1 MKAFSR
7 IIITAFLVLSLLPA
21 NVSAA
26 GTGEAVYTRSVALAD
41 GFQYINRVSYNAGGS
56 RVASYSVSLAPAGQ
70 VRPIVVAC
78 DTIYGGMTIDRIVS
92 YGQSL
97 GYNVVGAM
105 NADFGYWSTRIP
117 CGVVVE
123 DGIYKTSPEQCNALA
138 FTDSGAFISPLPEVN
153 IALSV
158 DDQTVNL
165 VHYNKTR
172 ADNGGLYLYSEYF
185 STVSTRTSTD
195 GWAVRLKVLEGRMSV
210 SGTLKLQVEG
220 LYEGKDA
227 SPIGEG
233 YLILTAAA
241 ASDMRSVFELFQ
253 VGDTVTLTTSCSDEK
268 LTGARWVTG
277 CGNILLSGGEI
288 YSPDGWDSSIG
299 GYHPRSCVG
308 IKPDGTLIFRVV
320 DGRSGDSGGATM
332 MQLAEDFLAMG
343 CTDAVNL
350 DGGGSSAISMRLP
363 GDSSAV
369 LQNAPSDGTLRSC
382 PSYILFVT
390 DAVSDGVAS
399 RLFLKEDGAVLLAG
413 SSLPLHFLATD
424 AGLYSTAAP
433 GDAQAQS
440 AGGLGSV
447 LNGVY
452 PAGAKAGPAAISLS
466 SAATGITGAA
476 TVHVITKA
484 DTLSVTDADKGSA
497 VSRIYLDE
505 GKTLQF
511 AVSARYLRKNVV
523 MDRDA
528 VRYAVTGDIGSVT
541 EDGLFK
547 ASQTWGAEGTITVS
561 AAGLQQ
567 SIPVRIGAV
576 FDDIGGHWARAF
588 IEKLYGKGVV
598 NGTTATSYSPDADM
612 KRGDFLLM
620 LHRAAGKPA
629 VSADPAAEA
638 GAAAFTD
645 VPEGAYY
652 ASAIAWAQAKGIAQ
666 GTGDGRFLP
675 EATLSREQAFTFV
688 YRALPILGVGVSD
701 NETLPKVFSDALE
714 LSSWA
719 AAPTASL
726 VDMGLVVGS
735 DGKLNPKG
743 LLTRAQMAKI
753 LSMAVYG

>member
-1 MKAFSR
+1 MKAISR
-7 IIITAFLVLSLLPA
+7 IVIAAVLALSLLSA
-21 NVSAA
+21 NAFAA
-26 GTGEAVYTRSVALAD
+26 GTGEAVYTRSAALAD
-41 GFQYINRVSYNAGGS
+41 GFQYTDRISFNANGK
-56 RVASYSVSLAPAGQ
+56 RVASYSVTVAPASR
-70 VRPIVVAC
+70 VRPIVMAC
-78 DTIYGGMTIDRIVS
+78 DTIYGGMSIDRVVS
-92 YGQSL
+92 YAQGL

-138 FTDSGAFISPLPEVN
+138 FTDGGAFVSPLPEIH
-153 IALSV
+153 IALSTGE
-158 DDQTVNL
+158 QTVDL

-172 ADNGGLYLYSEYF
+172 DDNGGLYLYSEYF
-185 STVSTRTSTD
+185 STVSTRTNTD
-195 GWAVRLKVLEGRMSV
+195 GWAVRLKILEGRMTV
-210 SGTLKLQVEG
+210 SGSLKLQVEE

-227 SPIGEG
+227 LPIGQG

-241 ASDMRSVFELFQ
+241 ASDMRGVFELFQ
-253 VGDTVTLTTSCSDEK
+253 VGDTVTLTTTCSDER
-268 LTGARWVTG
+268 LIGARWVTG
-277 CGNILLSGGEI
+277 CGNILLSGGEV
-288 YSPDGWDSSIG
+288 YDPDGWDKSIG

-308 IKPDGTLIFRVV
+308 IKPDGTLVFRVV
-320 DGRSGDSGGATM
+320 DGRSENSAGATM

-343 CTDAVNL
+343 CTEAVNL

-363 GDSSAV
+363 GDVSAV
-369 LQNAPSDGTLRSC
+369 MQNVPSDGAQRAC

-390 DAVSDGVAS
+390 DEISDGVPA
-399 RLFLKEDGAVLLAG
+399 RLFLQEDGAVLLAG

-424 AGLYSTAAP
+424 AGLYTAKAP
-433 GDAQAQS
+433 ADARAES
-440 AGGLGSV
+440 AGGLGTV
-447 LNGVY
+447 KNGVY
-452 PAGAKAGPAAISLS
+452 TAGSKAGPDAVSLL
-466 SAATGITGAA
+466 SAAAGIAGAA
-476 TVHVITKA
+476 TIHVITTA

-511 AVSARYLRKNVV
+511 AVSARYLKKNVV
-523 MDRDA
+523 MDKSA
-528 VRYAVTGDIGSVT
+528 VRYTVTGDIGTVT
-541 EDGLFK
+541 ENGLFT

-576 FDDIGGHWARAF
+576 FDDIGSHWARAF

-598 NGTTATSYSPDADM
+598 KGTSATSFSPDAAM

-620 LHRAAGKPA
+620 LHRAAGSPA
-629 VSADPAAEA
+629 VPAGDAAEA
-638 GAAAFTD
+638 AFAD
-645 VPEGAYY
+645 VPAGAYY
-652 ASAIAWAQAKGIAQ
+652 ASAVAWAQAKGIAQ
-666 GTGDGRFLP
+666 GTGDGRFQP

-688 YRALPILGVGVSD
+688 YRALPVLGIGVSD
-701 NETLPKVFSDALE
+701 KETLPELFSDVSD
-714 LSSWA
+714 LSPWA

-726 VDMGLVVGS
+726 VDMGLVAGS
-735 DGKLNPKG
+735 DGRLDPKG